1 MAKKKAAR
9 PKAVPPLIVTL
20 KKAITA
26 SGRSYYELGRAAG
39 VDPSVITRFM
49 AAGDHLDRGGDIRLS
64 TASRL
69 AEELGMGLYKCQ
81 GTDVS

>member
-1 MAKKKAAR
+1 MAKKAKATGLVA
-9 PKAVPPLIVTL
+9 AL

-64 TASRL
+64 TASKL
-69 AEELGMGLYKCQ
+69 ADELGL
-81 GTDVS
+81 SLR

>member
-9 PKAVPPLIVTL
+9 PKVPGLVSAM

-26 SGRSYYELGRAAG
+26 SGRSYYELGRSAG

-49 AAGDHLDRGGDIRLS
+49 AAGDHLERGGDIRLS

-69 AEELGMGLYKCQ
+69 ADELGLTLY
-81 GTDVS
+81 GRTVDGE